1 MFTLTDLKSFDK
13 LCFYFIREKKNKEQ
27 ALMAAKVKVAW
38 EEEAEEQITLAEQ
51 RQREEN
57 QRVLIQRLQEL
68 ETRQAANNLK
78 VLVSELFAC

>member
-1 MFTLTDLKSFDK
+1 MFSFV
-13 LCFYFIREKKNKEQ
+13 REKKNKEQ

-78 VLVSELFAC
+78 VFFT

>member
-1 MFTLTDLKSFDK
+1 
-13 LCFYFIREKKNKEQ
+13 
-27 ALMAAKVKVAW
+27 MAAKVKVAW

-57 QRVLIQRLQEL
+57 QRILIQRLQEL

-78 VLVSELFAC
+78 VLVA

>member
-1 MFTLTDLKSFDK
+1 MFSLD
-13 LCFYFIREKKNKEQ
+13 REKKNKEQ

-78 VLVSELFAC
+78 VLVS